1 MPDER
6 PHHNH
11 GNLTLAILSVAS
23 FPLDCVNFSQDPNH
37 PNLTRLCQYLDQ
49 VVLPKEDK
57 VLMAPSW
64 WSQLRQ
70 CPGTGRPLG
79 GWKQGGCGSL
89 DRPPTGVPTPPTS
102 PTHHVHQPAHKLP
115 TMPNIS
121 AKPFLTI
128 CPNQVLKS
136 ILSRF
141 DILNFRLVNKSVA
154 IFSCE
159 AGSISWI
166 QSK

>member
-1 MPDER
+1 MNSRQPSCEHRIEYCSRIATSQEAHVMEMQFSSWTVFVCCTNWVDLGVPDER

-23 FPLDCVNFSQDPNH
+23 FLLDRVNFSQDPNH
-37 PNLTRLCQYLDQ
+37 PYLARLCQYLDK

-79 GWKQGGCGSL
+79 GRKQGGCGSL
-89 DRPPTGVPTPPTS
+89 DRPPTGVPTSTHHHPIPPNPTS
-102 PTHHVHQPAHKLP
+102 SSQP
-115 TMPNIS
+115 
-121 AKPFLTI
+121 
-128 CPNQVLKS
+128 
-136 ILSRF
+136 
-141 DILNFRLVNKSVA
+141 
-154 IFSCE
+154 
-159 AGSISWI
+159 
-166 QSK
+166 

>member
-1 MPDER
+1 MHLQFSPWTVFVCCTNWVDLGVPDER

-23 FPLDCVNFSQDPNH
+23 FLLDRVSFSQDPNH
-37 PNLTRLCQYLDQ
+37 PNLARLCQYLDQ

-121 AKPFLTI
+121 DKPLF
-128 CPNQVLKS
+128 NH
-136 ILSRF
+136 LSKPSSEIYF
-141 DILNFRLVNKSVA
+141 EQI
-154 IFSCE
+154 
-159 AGSISWI
+159 
-166 QSK
+166 